1 MSKLKIYCQDNEF
14 IQLDK
19 LEKIVQKVLKQR
31 INLYIDLS
39 FVSQDEIRL
48 LNKENRAID
57 RVTDVL
63 SFPML
68 DGIRGKVIRKK
79 DFLLDYDEDEN
90 EAKEEDDEDI
100 YMQYLHS
107 VIESWV
113 QQQDIDGGWYDIDEN
128 TAIARI
134 EIMSRNSYMLMDSS
148 YDSALFKAI
157 IYYGREERKSEFEIL
172 CEEAAEIL
180 QEEIINI

>member
-79 DFLLDYDEDEN
+79 DFLLDYDEDEKAIFLGSIAVCFDK
-90 EAKEEDDEDI
+90 AKEQAIEYGHDLERELYYLVVHGCLHLFGYDHVTDELKQE
-100 YMQYLHS
+100 M
-107 VIESWV
+107 
-113 QQQDIDGGWYDIDEN
+113 
-128 TAIARI
+128 RI
-134 EIMSRNSYMLMDSS
+134 L
-148 YDSALFKAI
+148 
-157 IYYGREERKSEFEIL
+157 EEKIL
-172 CEEAAEIL
+172 TEL
-180 QEEIINI
+180 GVLR

>member
-1 MSKLKIYCQDNEF
+1 MSKLKIYCQDSEY
-14 IQLDK
+14 IELDK
-19 LEKIVQKVLKQR
+19 LSLVVQKVLKQR

-79 DFLLDYDEDEN
+79 DFLLDYDEDEKAIFLGSIAVCFDK
-90 EAKEEDDEDI
+90 AKEQAKEYGHDLERELYYLVVHGCLHLFGYDHVTDELKQE
-100 YMQYLHS
+100 MRTL
-107 VIESWV
+107 
-113 QQQDIDGGWYDIDEN
+113 
-128 TAIARI
+128 
-134 EIMSRNSYMLMDSS
+134 
-148 YDSALFKAI
+148 
-157 IYYGREERKSEFEIL
+157 EEKIL
-172 CEEAAEIL
+172 TEL
-180 QEEIINI
+180 GVLR